1 MDRERGNDGQK
12 TIEVVEHIEYS
23 GYRNP
28 GIQAINP

>member
-1 MDRERGNDGQK
+1 MMDRRQLK
-12 TIEVVEHIEYS
+12 LLVVEHIEYS